1 MRCLLAESL
10 TDVQRAGYDLDGVRA
25 RAERVRGVAPRAG
38 SPFFGIMEFRTEHD
52 PFGGERWGERRSF
65 PADPQGVWAEASHR
79 APPLTRATY
88 APSPESVQ
96 EARLWEDS
104 GSFARTELIHAPIF
118 WVCLPVAAIGLLW
131 ILTVDESSDAGPGG
145 FFWALWVAAFV
156 WLSASIGVL
165 VHRLSIRRAD
175 LADHVR
181 IYRHGVPCTIHRAPW
196 DRSGGEGDV
205 SPTFI
210 ALDHRLDD
218 HAAARIRQALCTW
231 IAAAATVDASC
242 LNEILP
248 AEHLFGAEARGGWYL
263 SSLSG
268 IGTSD
273 DITANLWVLIT
284 VPNDRETAHPLV
296 TTVPQGKAFQ
306 SMRTKARRQAER
318 AAR

>member
-1 MRCLLAESL
+1 
-10 TDVQRAGYDLDGVRA
+10 
-25 RAERVRGVAPRAG
+25 
-38 SPFFGIMEFRTEHD
+38 
-52 PFGGERWGERRSF
+52 
-65 PADPQGVWAEASHR
+65 
-79 APPLTRATY
+79 
-88 APSPESVQ
+88 
-96 EARLWEDS
+96 
-104 GSFARTELIHAPIF
+104 
-118 WVCLPVAAIGLLW
+118 VAAIGLLW